1 MNNVSAKASNI
12 RISPRKMGVVAGLV
26 RGRAV
31 ADALIILEHTPRK
44 AAVSLTK
51 VIKSAAANA
60 VANAKLDRKTL
71 QITTLQIA
79 NGTSM
84 KRFRPAA
91 RGRALPY
98 KHRSS
103 NILVIVSGE
112 SKPSKAK
119 STTDKTSKESSKP
132 DKKGK

>member
-1 MNNVSAKASNI
+1 
-12 RISPRKMGVVAGLV
+12 MGVVAGLV

-91 RGRALPY
+91 RGRALLY

-132 DKKGK
+132 EKKGK